1 MCERVCVCVCVHIV
15 SMYIRASVLMSA
27 GLLIWFKPG
36 LGRSS
41 GMNSSCE
48 FEKSNCS
55 RTRGG
60 GFGELYTPVA
70 ISDQKSTEI
79 D

>member
-1 MCERVCVCVCVHIV
+1 MCTLAAPC
-15 SMYIRASVLMSA
+15 
-27 GLLIWFKPG
+27 LLVAKQHAEPG

-48 FEKSNCS
+48 FENSNYS

-60 GFGELYTPVA
+60 GFGELYTSVA